1 MSVRVIISG
10 GGTGGHIFP
19 AISIANEIKDRIS
32 NADILFVGAKGRMEM
47 EKVPKAGYPII
58 GLTIS
63 GIQRNWRN
71 LSNIL
76 FPFKLLSSLWKSYRI
91 IKHFKPDVVV
101 GTGGYASGP
110 LLFVATRLSIP
121 ALIQEQNSYPG
132 ITNRLLAS
140 SVQKI
145 CVAYDNMQRFF
156 PKDKLLMLG
165 NPIRQDLV
173 NNGRKKQKCLKAFNL
188 DEHKVVLLVIG
199 GSLGARTINQSIANM
214 AKELDEKGIQLIWQ
228 TGKAFEQSAT
238 TICDKLPHAQS
249 YPFIYNMDMAY
260 NVADLI
266 ISRAGASTISELC
279 LVGKPVILIP
289 SPNVAEDHQTKNAQS
304 LVQKKAAV
312 MIKDNEAQ
320 KLLGSQIT
328 AILKDQD
335 KQYELAKN
343 IQSLAIANSSE
354 MIVDEVLKLIK
365 P

>member
-1 MSVRVIISG
+1 
-10 GGTGGHIFP
+10 
-19 AISIANEIKDRIS
+19 
-32 NADILFVGAKGRMEM
+32 
-47 EKVPKAGYPII
+47 
-58 GLTIS
+58 
-63 GIQRNWRN
+63 
-71 LSNIL
+71 
-76 FPFKLLSSLWKSYRI
+76 
-91 IKHFKPDVVV
+91 
-101 GTGGYASGP
+101 
-110 LLFVATRLSIP
+110 
-121 ALIQEQNSYPG
+121 
-132 ITNRLLAS
+132 
-140 SVQKI
+140 
-145 CVAYDNMQRFF
+145 
-156 PKDKLLMLG
+156 MLG